1 METCYA
7 NTIYGDISN
16 LEISLVNIC
25 MYLINDYILLSIIK
39 IDNRNIYEIILLI
52 NRKYIVNMYKYDCK
66 L

>member
-1 METCYA
+1 
-7 NTIYGDISN
+7 
-16 LEISLVNIC
+16 